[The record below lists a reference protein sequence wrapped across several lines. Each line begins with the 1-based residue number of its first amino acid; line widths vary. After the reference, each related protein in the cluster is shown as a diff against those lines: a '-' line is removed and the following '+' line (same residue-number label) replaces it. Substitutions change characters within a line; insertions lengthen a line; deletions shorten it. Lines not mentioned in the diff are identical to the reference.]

1 LILRF
6 SMDFSLTKD
15 QADIRKAATEFAKG
29 AFEPDLILEWDHKQE
44 FPGAI
49 WRKACDLGFVGAHF
63 PEAYGGQGLDFLDQ
77 ALILEAFCRRDSGVG
92 IALGLSDFGSEMVFL
107 HGTEAQKTRVLPSI
121 TRGDGYSTMA
131 FLEEGYGLSPFQ
143 TEVRKRGGLSF
154 IQGTKSHVPL
164 AGTAG
169 FMVIVCQAGREPTEG
184 QSVFLVENRARG
196 LEYSPEGETL
206 GMRMIS
212 LGKVHFE
219 MMEVLEENRIGE
231 VGKGASYLKECLRH
245 VRVELGAM
253 ALGIAQG
260 ALDRALD
267 YAGKREQFGKA
278 IVRFHPVRNR
288 LADMFTRVE
297 TARQMVYRAAWSLG
311 RERPDEGAAIMAKLV
326 ASRTALG
333 VSSDAI
339 QIHGGY
345 GYMTEGQVEHYYR
358 DAKALGLFLESAPV
372 EENMLADLIPWRF

>member
-1 LILRF
+1 
-6 SMDFSLTKD
+6 MDFSLTKD
-15 QADIRKAATEFAKG
+15 QADIQKAAAEFARG
-29 AFEPDLILEWDHKQE
+29 EFDPDLILEWDRKQE
-44 FPGAI
+44 FPVAI

-63 PEAYGGQGLDFLDQ
+63 PEAFGGQGIDFLDQ

-107 HGTEAQKTRVLPSI
+107 HGTEAQKTRVLPAI
-121 TRGDGYSTMA
+121 TRGDGCSTMA
-131 FLEEGYGLSPFQ
+131 FLEEGYVLSPFQ
-143 TEVRKRGGLSF
+143 TEVRRRGSLSF

-164 AGTAG
+164 AGEAE
-169 FMVIVCQAGREPTEG
+169 FMVVVCQAGREHTEG
-184 QSVFLVENRARG
+184 QSVFLVENRPGG
-196 LEYSPEGETL
+196 LECRPEGESL

-219 MMEVLEENRIGE
+219 MMEVPEGNRLGE
-231 VGKGASYLKECLRH
+231 AGKGASYLKECLRY
-245 VRVELGAM
+245 VKVELGAM